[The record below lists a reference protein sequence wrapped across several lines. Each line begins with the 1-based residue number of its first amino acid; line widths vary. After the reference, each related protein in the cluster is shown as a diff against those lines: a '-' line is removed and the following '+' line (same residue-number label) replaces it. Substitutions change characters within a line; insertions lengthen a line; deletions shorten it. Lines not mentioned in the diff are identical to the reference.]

1 MGMFDDLNST
11 QESTGSGMF
20 ADLQPKG
27 GGASGGWDA
36 PRKWSD
42 VPMEALRNTPQSA
55 GHFVGGL
62 ANAVMHPIDTLT
74 GLGDAMVG
82 GTRKIAPSLIGV
94 IDKFADPS
102 VINRQNNTA
111 NALGGAMKDRYGSM
125 DGVKNTL
132 ATDPVGALADLSTVL
147 TGGAAAATKAPM
159 VSSAL
164 QKAATLTN
172 PLSVVAPA
180 ARGLGRVVETPASAV
195 LGVSTGVGQD
205 TIRNAAK
212 AGFNKDASF
221 MNNISGK
228 TGMSDVLDTV
238 QLNLQ
243 NMGAKKAADYRS
255 GKIDIKNTAAVMV
268 TAELPGFAKPGQKID
283 VTVSAIGKASNLRG
297 GTLLLTSLRGVDGEI
312 YAISQGS
319 LAATGIDA
327 TAAAGSKVVIGVPT
341 SARIPQ
347 GATVERI
354 VDNPF
359 DKADRVILNVRDSD
373 FTTTTAIVNVINTRF
388 GADVAR
394 AMDGVTVSLQAPQ
407 DLTQRVA
414 FMSMVENMDVM
425 PGEPSARV
433 VVNART
439 GTVVISRNVRVTA
452 AAVSHGTISVSV
464 AVTNEISQPGPFS
477 NGTTAAVQ
485 NAEVAVSEPN
495 KPMFMFNPG
504 VDLRQIVDAVNQV
517 GATPS
522 ALIAILEALK
532 SAGSLRADLLVI

>member
-1 MGMFDDLNST
+1 MKSWLVLFLTLTLSSGNVLADRIKDLTSVAAMRTN
-11 QESTGSGMF
+11 QLIGYGLVVGLNGSGDG
-20 ADLQPKG
+20 ADVSFT
-27 GGASGGWDA
+27 A
-36 PRKWSD
+36 
-42 VPMEALRNTPQSA
+42 QS
-55 GHFVGGL
+55 
-62 ANAVMHPIDTLT
+62 MKTL
-74 GLGDAMVG
+74 L
-82 GTRKIAPSLIGV
+82 
-94 IDKFADPS
+94 
-102 VINRQNNTA
+102 NR
-111 NALGGAMKDRYGSM
+111 
-125 DGVKNTL
+125 
-132 ATDPVGALADLSTVL
+132 
-147 TGGAAAATKAPM
+147 
-159 VSSAL
+159 
-164 QKAATLTN
+164 
-172 PLSVVAPA
+172 
-180 ARGLGRVVETPASAV
+180 
-195 LGVSTGVGQD
+195 LGVSLEGPLSDFET
-205 TIRNAAK
+205 
-212 AGFNKDASF
+212 AS
-221 MNNISGK
+221 S
-228 TGMSDVLDTV
+228 
-238 QLNLQ
+238 
-243 NMGAKKAADYRS
+243 S

-359 DKADRVILNVRDSD
+359 DKAERVILNVRDSD
-373 FTTTTAIVNVINTRF
+373 FTTTTAIVNVINSRF

-464 AVTNEISQPGPFS
+464 AVTNEISQPGAFS
-477 NGTTAAVQ
+477 GGTTAAVQ
-485 NAEVAVSEPN
+485 NADVAVSEPN

>member
-1 MGMFDDLNST
+1 MKSWLTLFLALSLSSGSAMADRIKDLTSVAAMRSN
-11 QESTGSGMF
+11 QLIGYG
-20 ADLQPKG
+20 L
-27 GGASGGWDA
+27 
-36 PRKWSD
+36 
-42 VPMEALRNTPQSA
+42 V
-55 GHFVGGL
+55 VGL
-62 ANAVMHPIDTLT
+62 AGTGDGADVSFTAQSMKTL
-74 GLGDAMVG
+74 L
-82 GTRKIAPSLIGV
+82 
-94 IDKFADPS
+94 
-102 VINRQNNTA
+102 NR
-111 NALGGAMKDRYGSM
+111 
-125 DGVKNTL
+125 
-132 ATDPVGALADLSTVL
+132 
-147 TGGAAAATKAPM
+147 
-159 VSSAL
+159 
-164 QKAATLTN
+164 
-172 PLSVVAPA
+172 
-180 ARGLGRVVETPASAV
+180 
-195 LGVSTGVGQD
+195 LGVSLEGALSDFETAASTGKV
-205 TIRNAAK
+205 
-212 AGFNKDASF
+212 
-221 MNNISGK
+221 
-228 TGMSDVLDTV
+228 
-238 QLNLQ
+238 
-243 NMGAKKAADYRS
+243 
-255 GKIDIKNTAAVMV
+255 DIKNTAAVMV

-341 SARIPQ
+341 STRIPQ

-354 VDNPF
+354 VENPF
-359 DKADRVILNVRDSD
+359 DKAERVVLNVRDSD
-373 FTTTTAIVNVINTRF
+373 FTTTTAIVNVINNRF
-388 GADVAR
+388 GSDVAR
-394 AMDGVTVSLQAPQ
+394 AMDAVTVTLQAPQ

-433 VVNART
+433 VINAKT

-464 AVTNEISQPGPFS
+464 AVTNEISQPNAFS
-477 NGTTAAVQ
+477 GGTTAAVQ
-485 NAEVAVSEPN
+485 NADVTVSEPN